1 VRRWQPPPAARRP
14 VRRALRW
21 YERPIEWWG
30 RHPWVPAWI
39 TVALTPVVLF
49 CLRLIDESDVADLV
63 QPPILALTVAVL
75 LVTIAVAAR
84 SSAAHS
90 LSRAVVG
97 GGGAL
102 LGAAL
107 LVLPMTQIIGHR
119 PCPDRLGLD
128 RGLHVAT
135 QTLDAWRRGGLPP
148 DDVWAS
154 TAVAD
159 GWRQRVRDVALLD
172 FKLDDSGCWERL
184 APVTT
189 NKTWHEY
196 RVTVRRGDGERFSKV
211 VTVHTRAARD
221 GWKIVG
227 IEGP

>member
-1 VRRWQPPPAARRP
+1 
-14 VRRALRW
+14 
-21 YERPIEWWG
+21 
-30 RHPWVPAWI
+30 
-39 TVALTPVVLF
+39 
-49 CLRLIDESDVADLV
+49 DLV
-63 QPPILALTVAVL
+63 QPPILALTIVVL

-107 LVLPMTQIIGHR
+107 LVLPMTQIIGYR
-119 PCPDRLGLD
+119 PCPDRLGPD
-128 RGLHVAT
+128 RGRHIAPQPLEG
-135 QTLDAWRRGGLPP
+135 WRRSGLAP

-184 APVTT
+184 APAHDEQDVA
-189 NKTWHEY
+189 
-196 RVTVRRGDGERFSKV
+196 RVPRDRAPRRR
-211 VTVHTRAARD
+211 
-221 GWKIVG
+221 
-227 IEGP
+227 